1 MHWIYLSVAI
11 VLETVG
17 TTALQASNQ
26 FTRLLPS
33 AVTLISYGL
42 SFYMLSYVLR
52 FMPVGIVYALW
63 SGLGICLISAIG
75 WVALGQRLDLPAML
89 GLVLIICGIAV
100 INLFSGATLH

>member
-1 MHWIYLSVAI
+1 MHWFYLSVAI

-17 TTALQASNQ
+17 TTALQASDQ

>member
-1 MHWIYLSVAI
+1 M
-11 VLETVG
+11 
-17 TTALQASNQ
+17 
-26 FTRLLPS
+26 
-33 AVTLISYGL
+33 TLISYGL

>member
-1 MHWIYLSVAI
+1 MHWFYLSVAI